1 MAPIQYTEQVQKD
14 PLIRSIDPRA
24 MRQQLARRGPKSIQ
38 DHPLWAEA
46 KARFDERLTY
56 IRTDHVPQQD
66 RLHHDLAHFGQAM
79 NHPARS
85 LQMIRSLG
93 LLAYLSDVRSTLA
106 FWVRLL
112 KPGGL
117 LMFVTLGPDSFR
129 SFAKALGDIDQTRH
143 VPGYPDM
150 HDIGDALIALGC
162 ENPVMDAE
170 WLNLSYASPESALAD
185 LRLLGGNPLLSRPSA
200 LSGRGWQ
207 ARCLRALE
215 SLWQEGRIM
224 LQVELVF
231 GHAWAAPPKSAAGTI
246 DQQQVQTIR
255 WVGKAPKNLASDI

>member
-1 MAPIQYTEQVQKD
+1 
-14 PLIRSIDPRA
+14 

-38 DHPLWAEA
+38 DHPLWTEA
-46 KARFDERLTY
+46 KVRLDERLTY
-56 IRTDHVPQQD
+56 IRTDHIQQQE
-66 RLHHDLAHFGQAM
+66 RLHHDLANFGEAM
-79 NHPARS
+79 NLPVQS

-93 LLAYLSDVRSTLA
+93 LLAYLSDLRSTLA
-106 FWVRLL
+106 FWVRSL

-129 SFAKALGDIDQTRH
+129 SFAKALGDADQARH

-150 HDIGDALIALGC
+150 HDIGDALIGLGC

-170 WLNLSYASPESALAD
+170 WLNLSYPSPESALAD
-185 LRLLGGNPLLSRPSA
+185 LRLLGGNPLFSRPSA

-207 ARCLRALE
+207 ARCLKAME
-215 SLWQEGRIM
+215 SLRLEGRIV

-231 GHAWAAPPKSAAGTI
+231 GHAWAAAPKSAANTI

>member
-1 MAPIQYTEQVQKD
+1 
-14 PLIRSIDPRA
+14 
-24 MRQQLARRGPKSIQ
+24 MRQQLARRAPKSIQ
-38 DHPLWAEA
+38 DHPLWTEA
-46 KARFDERLTY
+46 KVRLDERLTY
-56 IRTDHVPQQD
+56 IRTDHIQQQE
-66 RLHHDLAHFGQAM
+66 RLHHDLANFGEAM
-79 NHPARS
+79 NLPVQS

-93 LLAYLSDVRSTLA
+93 LLAYLSDLRSTLA
-106 FWVRLL
+106 FWVRSL

-129 SFAKALGDIDQTRH
+129 SFALALGDVDQTRH
-143 VPGYPDM
+143 VPGYSDM
-150 HDIGDALIALGC
+150 HDIGDALIGLGC

-170 WLNLSYASPESALAD
+170 WLNLSYPSPESALAD

-207 ARCLRALE
+207 ARCLKAME
-215 SLWQEGRIM
+215 SLRLGDRIV

-231 GHAWAAPPKSAAGTI
+231 GHAWAATPKSAANTI
-246 DQQQVQTIR
+246 DQPQVQTIR